1 MPVISMFYGVIVLMY
16 FMDRKKHKLPH
27 IHVQYQ
33 DNEAVISIPEG
44 KLLEGSLPKSKI
56 KLVHAWIE
64 IHQDELMA
72 DWRLAIQGELGR
84 DRGHIFICH

>member
-16 FMDRKKHKLPH
+16 FMDKKKHKLPH

-72 DWRLAIQGELGR
+72 DWKLAIQGEPVFKIDPLK
-84 DRGHIFICH
+84 

>member
-1 MPVISMFYGVIVLMY
+1 MPVISMFYGIIVLMY

-72 DWRLAIQGELGR
+72 DWKLAMQGEPVFKIDPLK
-84 DRGHIFICH
+84 

>member
-16 FMDRKKHKLPH
+16 FLDRKKHKLPH

-44 KLLEGSLPKSKI
+44 NLLEGSLPKSKM

-64 IHQDELMA
+64 IHQDELIA
-72 DWRLAIQGELGR
+72 DWKLAIQGEP
-84 DRGHIFICH
+84 IFKIDPLK

>member
-56 KLVHAWIE
+56 KLVHAWVE

-72 DWRLAIQGELGR
+72 DWRLAIQGEP
-84 DRGHIFICH
+84 IFKIDPLK

>member
-72 DWRLAIQGELGR
+72 DWRLAIQGEP
-84 DRGHIFICH
+84 IFKIDPLK

>member
-72 DWRLAIQGELGR
+72 DWRLAIQGEPILKI
-84 DRGHIFICH
+84 DPLK

>member
-72 DWRLAIQGELGR
+72 DWRLAIQGEP
-84 DRGHIFICH
+84 IFKRLIL

>member
-16 FMDRKKHKLPH
+16 FMDKKKHKLPH

-44 KLLEGSLPKSKI
+44 KLLEGTLPKSKI

-72 DWRLAIQGELGR
+72 DWKLAIQGEPLFKI
-84 DRGHIFICH
+84 DPLK

>member
-16 FMDRKKHKLPH
+16 FMDKKKHKLPH

-72 DWRLAIQGELGR
+72 DWKLAIQGEP
-84 DRGHIFICH
+84 IFKIDPLK

>member
-33 DNEAVISIPEG
+33 KHEAVLSIPDG
-44 KLLEGSLPKSKI
+44 RLLEGSLPKSKM

-64 IHQDELMA
+64 IHRDELMA
-72 DWRLAIQGELGR
+72 DWKLAVQGEPVFKIDPLK
-84 DRGHIFICH
+84 

>member
-16 FMDRKKHKLPH
+16 FMDRKKHRLPH

-64 IHQDELMA
+64 IHLDELMA
-72 DWRLAIQGELGR
+72 DWRLAIQGEP
-84 DRGHIFICH
+84 IFKIDPLK